1 MATFTDVTKL
11 KRMLGIPAGVTRF
24 DDTLVDLQDPVD
36 QIMIDELGLSTVGVT
51 TYTDKIDVTF
61 GGITEVALK
70 YRPVASIVAL
80 TISGDTQVLDTDY
93 ELIPDIGVIKLIPLT
108 AILPTGRNIVEVT
121 YTAGFDSVPSDLIY
135 AGNLIAVSMFNQ
147 QAHVGYKMERSGDYQ
162 YQIDNGGGSTI
173 PKLAQRLLGK
183 HRRLFARGF
192 RTT

>member
-36 QIMIDELGLSTVGVT
+36 QIMLDELGLSLAGVT

-61 GGITEVALK
+61 GGTTEVALK
-70 YRPVASIVAL
+70 YRPVASVVAL
-80 TISGDTQVLDTDY
+80 TISGNAQTIDTDY
-93 ELIPDIGVIKLIPLT
+93 EVLSDIGVIKLLPLS

-121 YTAGFDSVPSDLIY
+121 YTAGFASVPSDLIY

-162 YQIDNGGGSTI
+162 YQIDGGGGSTI
-173 PKLAQRLLGK
+173 PMLAQRILSK
-183 HRRLFARGF
+183 HRRLFARGM
-192 RTT
+192 RSS